1 MKKLHD
7 RAVQAAT
14 RFVERRGYGVLGSD
28 WSCEGLAGRIDVI
41 AEDED
46 AIVFI
51 VVTATDRSEEGFA
64 ECPITREQ
72 FEVLAAKWLT
82 CNCPEGDIAVRFD
95 RVDMLVVG
103 ESKALLRHHI
113 NAYGSSE
120 ALA

>member
-51 VVTATDRSEEGFA
+51 AVTATDRSRSPTTTSSRA
-64 ECPITREQ
+64 SP
-72 FEVLAAKWLT
+72 ASAM
-82 CNCPEGDIAVRFD
+82 AV
-95 RVDMLVVG
+95 
-103 ESKALLRHHI
+103 
-113 NAYGSSE
+113 E
-120 ALA
+120 ATAP